1 MLSEYNIHVKNY
13 FMKHKDA
20 TMTAAAAAWKAM
32 KPVEKVKKVKKAK
45 KAEKLGKAEKSEKTE
60 TAETAEKAE
69 KVKELVPKLLSVFK
83 NSYSQYVE
91 YQDEVY
97 KIQCFM
103 GNMGY
108 SFRNQ
113 HHNNILVLKQV
124 GVASEYQGK
133 GKFSILLAALLN
145 IAEKM
150 NKVLVIEQV
159 VNPTLAMMLVRKG
172 FEADND
178 SYIRS
183 VDIAK
188 LS

>member
-32 KPVEKVKKVKKAK
+32 KPVEKVKSRKPR
-45 KAEKLGKAEKSEKTE
+45 KLRNLRKPRKPRKPR
-60 TAETAEKAE
+60 
-69 KVKELVPKLLSVFK
+69 KELVPKLLNVFK

-103 GNMGY
+103 GKMGY